1 MFTTPQ
7 ELQCLK
13 NSGEILSEILSAIKK
28 SILDGEREIYK
39 LDDLAAKMLI
49 ELDARSFKGYKP
61 DFADDAYEY
70 NICASVNNEIVHGL
84 PSKDKILK
92 DGDIVSIDMA
102 VEHNGWYA
110 DSAFTI
116 GIGEIS
122 ESNKNLIFTAEDC
135 FNKALEICQVGNTL
149 GDVGHI
155 INGTAKARGLSIAH
169 ALSGHG
175 IGKALHEDPYVKN
188 FGLPNEGLI
197 IEPGMSFCIEPML
210 IDGDHMISEYFEGKT
225 DGWTL
230 YTIDG
235 GNSSHYEH
243 TIAITENGPL
253 VLTRH

>member
-1 MFTTPQ
+1 MFNTPQ

-13 NSGEILSEILSAIKK
+13 ESGKILSKILSAIKQ
-28 SILDGEREIYK
+28 SILDGEREVYK
-39 LDDLAAKMLI
+39 LDDLASNMLI

-61 DFADDAYEY
+61 DFADEAFAY
-70 NICASVNNEIVHGL
+70 NICASINNEIVHGL

-102 VEHNGWYA
+102 VEHNGWFA

-122 ESNKNLIFTAEDC
+122 ETNQKLISTAEEC
-135 FNKALEICQVGNTL
+135 FEKALELCQVGNTL

-155 INGTAKARGLSIAH
+155 ITEIAKSNGLSVAY

-175 IGKALHEDPYVKN
+175 IGQALHEDPYVKN
-188 FGLPNEGLI
+188 FGLPGQGLI
-197 IEPGMSFCIEPML
+197 ITPGMSFCIEPML
-210 IDGDHMISEYFEGKT
+210 IDGDHMISEFYDGKT

-230 YTIDG
+230 YSSDG
-235 GNSSHYEH
+235 GNASHYEH

-253 VLTRH
+253 VLTR